1 MLNPFGL
8 SLSKPCPFALCQ
20 REKQPFDKLR
30 VSGKRNGRALFHP
43 IQPEIVIDATIFIPF
58 GINLHMQE
66 EPDVAAEGF

>member
-8 SLSKPCPFALCQ
+8 SLSKPCPFALCR
-20 REKQPFDKLR
+20 REKKPFDTLR

-43 IQPEIVIDATIFIPF
+43 IQPKVAIDPAVFIPF